1 MIINL
6 IKYLLKTI
14 ELDKRLKNLEERINK
29 LQKLN
34 EKLISKNSDLIIKL
48 EMMKKP
54 LDHNNDLKWA
64 VYEILMDD

>member
-14 ELDKRLKNLEERINK
+14 ELDKQLKNLEERINK

-34 EKLISKNSDLIIKL
+34 EKLISENSDLIIKL

-54 LDHNNDLKWA
+54 LDHND
-64 VYEILMDD
+64 EF

>member
-14 ELDKRLKNLEERINK
+14 ELDRRLKKLEEQIQK

-48 EMMKKP
+48 NMLKKP
-54 LDHNNDLKWA
+54 LDYNGDLKWA
-64 VYEILMDD
+64 VYEILIDD